1 MGSRVAKAVNRRT
14 SIGIRFFAA
23 ALALGLGL
31 NSQLASAQQH
41 APEPIPGLDE
51 LASLCTREDCRRNLV
66 LQLRLAGGDIHQ
78 ERVELYRPAI
88 GSDSV
93 SILVGDEVRVVP
105 EFARNNFTNWRER
118 RRRELPNTP
127 ILSFRLRQ
135 NTDGT
140 MAAALGNS
148 GQSAVKIDLFVR
160 EPGSDRFQYRSTCP
174 IPAGQTL
181 FEYWDEPVLEMQVRS
196 ALILPRTADLNRM
209 CE

>member
-1 MGSRVAKAVNRRT
+1 MGSGVAQAVNRRT

-31 NSQLASAQQH
+31 NSQMVSTQQY

-66 LQLRLAGGDIHQ
+66 LQLRLADGEIHQ
-78 ERVELYRPAI
+78 ERVELYRPPI

-127 ILSFRLRQ
+127 ILSFQLRQ

-160 EPGSDRFQYRSTCP
+160 EPGNDRFQYRPTCP

-181 FEYWDEPVLEMQVRS
+181 FEYWDAPVLEMQVRS
-196 ALILPRTADLNRM
+196 ARVLPRNANLDQV
-209 CE
+209 CD